1 MKLSNFLVASAIL
14 ATATAL
20 AACADV
26 DDSDGEDVGVAMQG
40 AGGTGQNN
48 VKPKAIDI
56 RPLRRSITDAADI
69 TSTSNPDPR
78 PICAAGTVSASGC
91 IMEPHWE
98 SWLLADA
105 DRGDMMKGI
114 AKCAVEGGFTI
125 ETSDGALGFPGQ
137 WGLYPGW
144 KGNRLD
150 SQAKRERISAC
161 VLTLLNGDNKT
172 LNICII
178 GPGGAPFSDACT
190 DPLITTREAGFFGD
204 LFSPNPTAYVVGPN
218 TDTMLDTGRAC
229 TSSSE
234 EGSYCCA
241 ENDNTCAHHIVRAGA
256 MEGPNARCNSFT
268 TVSNGTTSFSYC
280 DSFFSTREP
289 GRTYSNVFTTFVPVA
304 Q

>member
-1 MKLSNFLVASAIL
+1 MKLSNFLFASAIL

-26 DDSDGEDVGVAMQG
+26 DDSDGEDVGAAMQG
-40 AGGTGQNN
+40 MGGTGTNN
-48 VKPKAIDI
+48 IKPKAIDI
-56 RPLRRSITDAADI
+56 QPLRRSITDAANI
-69 TSTSNPDPR
+69 TAPNNANPR
-78 PICAAGTVSASGC
+78 PICAAGTVTDSGC
-91 IMEPHWE
+91 TMEAHWE

-114 AKCAVEGGFTI
+114 AKCAVEGGYTI
-125 ETSDGALGFPGQ
+125 KTSDEALSFPGQ

-144 KGNRLD
+144 KSNPLD
-150 SQAKRERISAC
+150 SQEKRERISAC
-161 VLTLLNGDNKT
+161 ILTLLNGNNQT

-190 DPLITTREAGFFGD
+190 DPLIINREAGFFGD
-204 LFSPNPTAYVVGPN
+204 LFSANPTAYVVGPA
-218 TDTMLDTGRAC
+218 TETMIDNGRAC

-241 ENDNTCAHHIVRAGA
+241 ENDNTCAHHIIKAGA
-256 MEGPNARCNSFT
+256 MQGSNARCNSFT
-268 TVSNGTTSFSYC
+268 TVSNGTTSFTYC
-280 DSFFSTREP
+280 NSFFSTREP
-289 GRTYSNVFTTFVPVA
+289 GRTYAAGFTTFVPAA